1 MVLKTTVAILG
12 AIVLIGIL
20 LLAIGLLAPGIV
32 QLARGIRDVWKE
44 EY

>member
-1 MVLKTTVAILG
+1 MVLKTTVEILG

-20 LLAIGLLAPGIV
+20 LLVIGLLALGIV